1 MGGCGSA
8 MRRLES
14 AALRHLAHKAWRAF
28 DARLLEWRTPA
39 IHGGLL
45 MLLMLSVALPAQRW
59 LSAQRA
65 AHRAALELRASVSA
79 LPERPTPTGAGGA
92 QADAP
97 PLIALVNRTAP
108 ALGLAFGDFRPEGDA
123 RLRLDL
129 RAGDFDAV
137 LRWLDQLGQEH
148 GVGILALDVRATD
161 TPGRIDAAV
170 TIGRYTQRREGKP

>member
-1 MGGCGSA
+1 

-39 IHGGLL
+39 IHGALL
-45 MLLMLSVALPAQRW
+45 LFLTLSVALPAQRW

-65 AHRAALELRASVSA
+65 AHRAALELRVSVAA
-79 LPERPTPTGAGGA
+79 LPERPSLAGAGAAGT
-92 QADAP
+92 DAP

-108 ALGLAFGDFRPEGDA
+108 ALGLSFGDFRPEGES

-129 RAGDFDAV
+129 RAGDFDAL
-137 LRWLDQLGQEH
+137 LRWIGLLEQEH
-148 GVGILALDVRATD
+148 RVGVLELDVRATD

-170 TIGRYTQRREGKP
+170 TVGRYTQRREDKP